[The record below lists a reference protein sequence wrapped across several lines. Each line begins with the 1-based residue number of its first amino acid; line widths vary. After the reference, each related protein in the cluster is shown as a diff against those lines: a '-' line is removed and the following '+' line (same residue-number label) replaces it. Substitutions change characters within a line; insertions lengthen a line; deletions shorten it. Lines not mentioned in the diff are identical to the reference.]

1 MAAAA
6 VDVEENAYYSS
17 WEAPSNTT
25 LTRGVDFDEVVLGIP
40 VSALPYV
47 SGELSRASPR
57 WKRMLD
63 GSGSVATQ
71 ALQLWVSSSLRD
83 LGYRGPPTLEPDPP
97 SGVSLTAFAHPFS
110 TWSDMTHLL
119 PAEGWDNE
127 SSVPTPPKS
136 LAYFIGVLPDESP
149 SSFPPLSDHDYPD
162 RMRARVLENSV
173 TYVEQRLPE
182 LWPVLN
188 RTGGAGVAPL
198 LVGGGRRAKR
208 AAQDVRAALETQ
220 YYRANV
226 DPSARY
232 NLPMPGGIS
241 GTRLTRRRGRRSRT
255 CSSWATGLS
264 TASTRAALVGDHVG
278 MLAARELIG
287 VPRDSVFTDY
297 FMQAGEWEP

>member
-1 MAAAA
+1 M
-6 VDVEENAYYSS
+6 DVEENAYYSS

-83 LGYRGPPTLEPDPP
+83 LGYRGPPTLEPDPERRLP
-97 SGVSLTAFAHPFS
+97 YRICASILHVERYA
-110 TWSDMTHLL
+110 HLL

-149 SSFPPLSDHDYPD
+149 SSFPPLSDHGYPD

-182 LWPVLN
+182 LWPALN

-198 LVGGGRRAKR
+198 LVGGVGGGAKR

-241 GTRLTRRRGRRSRT
+241 GTRLYP
-255 CSSWATGLS
+255 A
-264 TASTRAALVGDHVG
+264 ARAPFQNVLVVGDWTLNGVNAGCAESAITSG